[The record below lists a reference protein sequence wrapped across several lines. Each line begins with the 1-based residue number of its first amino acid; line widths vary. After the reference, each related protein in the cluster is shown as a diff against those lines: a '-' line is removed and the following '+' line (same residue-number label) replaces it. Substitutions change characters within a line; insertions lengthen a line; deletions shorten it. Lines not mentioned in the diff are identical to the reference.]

1 MPVGRQKLD
10 DDLRVILMEP
20 RKARSQDV
28 VRDRFDARNGHF
40 APKPGVSACHNVLDG
55 SRFGLYVLD
64 VLSDTLASRRSHV
77 AARRPVQQPHTKP
90 SFKGSKPTT
99 DRRLGAAQFLC
110 CG

>member
-1 MPVGRQKLD
+1 MPVGRQKFD
-10 DDLRVILMEP
+10 DDPRVILMDP

-40 APKPGVSACHNVLDG
+40 ALKPGVSACH
-55 SRFGLYVLD
+55 YVLD
-64 VLSDTLASRRSHV
+64 DLTDTLASGRSHV

-99 DRRLGAAQFLC
+99 DRRLGAAQFMC